1 MESALK
7 RVLAPFIE
15 SFDALDRSVQVRSKA
30 GNVLAAPRPVVVVAW
45 RAVFVLTLSLAFAKY
60 ARMMWGARR

>member
-1 MESALK
+1 MDSALK

-30 GNVLAAPRPVVVVAW
+30 GSVLAAPRPVVAAAW
-45 RAVFVLTLSLAFAKY
+45 RTVFVLALSLAFAKY
-60 ARMMWGARR
+60 AKMMWRPRR